1 MMVQLLKKEHI
12 QEIANIASQ
21 HFGGMSDIEKAVEWV
36 CCNFRAFPRM
46 QYFVAKDG
54 EEIVGYILWVEK
66 GGFRQGAVYE
76 LEQIAVSGN
85 KQGNGVGTLLIEKS
99 LEMIKVSLQKSDR
112 ELKLIEVTTG
122 VGNKAQNLYTKTLG
136 VTQAAVIEDYFHGDE
151 IIMLVRF

>member
-1 MMVQLLKKEHI
+1 MIVQLLKKEYI

-21 HFGGMSDIEKAVEWV
+21 HFGGMNDIKKATEWV
-36 CCNFRAFPRM
+36 YCNFRAFPRM

-76 LEQIAVSGN
+76 LEQVAVSTE

-122 VGNKAQNLYTKTLG
+122 VDNKAQNLYQKTLG
-136 VTQAAVIEDYFHGDE
+136 VTQAAVLKDYFHGDE